1 MKSYQIVMKSDLTH
15 HGIKGQKW
23 GVRRYRNE
31 DGTLTEAGKRRYGSS
46 ADARETY
53 GKAKEKYQ
61 RYQINKQTA
70 QPDIARTLGYSG
82 SSMETRLAQ
91 RSSAKEKM
99 DEAKAEYVSAKQAKL
114 KDDNLRLTK
123 KRAVVTNA
131 DQLTQQ
137 TKRTAAGL
145 RNIAQKREQNK
156 LLGKDLSQMTDQE
169 MRDVI
174 NRRNLER
181 QYLQATAD
189 QRARGRDYVMDVL
202 DVAGGV
208 LGATGS
214 ALAIAI
220 AINTLRNK

>member
-1 MKSYQIVMKSDLTH
+1 MKSDLTH

-46 ADARETY
+46 SSTQESY
-53 GKAKEKYQ
+53 GRAKVAYHYNKGFDKTNDELLLSKYKSTKTEK
-61 RYQINKQTA
+61 I
-70 QPDIARTLGYSG
+70 
-82 SSMETRLAQ
+82 
-91 RSSAKEKM
+91 
-99 DEAKAEYVSAKQAKL
+99 
-114 KDDNLRLTK
+114 KDDNLRMAK
-123 KRAVVTNA
+123 KRDAVAYA

-137 TKRTAAGL
+137 TKRTAAGI

-156 LLGKDLSQMTDQE
+156 LLGKDLSQMTDWE

-174 NRRNLER
+174 NRRSLER

-189 QRARGRDYVMDVL
+189 QRVRGRDYVMDVL